1 MMMKSPNIYEK
12 TDQSVAWIEGNT
24 SIRPKVGLIL
34 GSGLGK
40 IADMIEKPQAFPYQD
55 IPHFHSTQVEGHSG
69 RMVIGLLRGVPVVCL
84 QGRFHF
90 YEGYPMSDV
99 AHPTRVLCAMGIHTL
114 IQTNA
119 AGGIN
124 TRFRAGDLMLIEDHL
139 NLMGANPLV
148 GPHLEKYGA
157 RFPDLSEAY
166 HRGCRDIIESV
177 ALSQGVTLQ
186 KGVYGGLLG
195 PTYETPAEVRMLRTL
210 GADAV
215 GMSTVPET
223 IAANHFG
230 VRVAG
235 ISCISNLAAGMTS
248 EKLTHQEV
256 MDVTREATRKLIQIL
271 EEAIPKL
278 GTFLSST

>member
-1 MMMKSPNIYEK
+1 MNAHILNIYEK
-12 TDQSVAWIEGNT
+12 TDQSTSWIERQT
-24 SIRPKVGLIL
+24 QIKPKIGLIL
-34 GSGLGK
+34 GSGLGGL
-40 IADMIEKPQAFPYQD
+40 ADAITDAQFFSYSD
-55 IPHFHSTQVEGHSG
+55 IPHFHTTNVQGHAG
-69 RMVIGLLRGVPVVCL
+69 RMILGNLKGVPVVCL

-90 YEGYPMSDV
+90 YEGYPMSEV
-99 AHPTRVLCAMGIHTL
+99 AHPTRVLCALGIHTL
-114 IQTNA
+114 VQTNA

-124 TRFRAGDLMLIEDHL
+124 TRFRPGDLMLIADHL
-139 NLMGANPLV
+139 NLMGSNPLV
-148 GPHLEKYGA
+148 GPHLEKYGP

-166 HRGCRDIIESV
+166 HLDCRQVLEES
-177 ALSQGVTLQ
+177 AMSLGFTLH

-248 EKLTHQEV
+248 QKLTHQEV
-256 MDVTREATRKLIQIL
+256 IDVTREATRKLSQIL
-271 EEAIPKL
+271 EHALPKL
-278 GTFLSST
+278 SEV